1 MSRLLIA
8 KSLLAAVLLSGCAT
22 TPMGPTAMVLPAQ
35 GKPFGQFAQDQSMCK
50 QFADGEVNGGA
61 TMSNL
66 KEFGVAAV
74 TTTLGAGLG
83 AAVRGGR
90 GAGIGGAAGALGGSA
105 MAANGSGRDQR
116 GLQGRYDMA
125 YTQCMY
131 AHGNQIAGAPQSVP
145 RLASGSGYS
154 SPGQIH

>member
-22 TPMGPTAMVLPAQ
+22 TPMGPTAMVLPGQ

-74 TTTLGAGLG
+74 TTPLGAGLG
-83 AAVRGGR
+83 AAVR
-90 GAGIGGAAGALGGSA
+90 ADEVPESVVPSA
-105 MAANGSGRDQR
+105 
-116 GLQGRYDMA
+116 
-125 YTQCMY
+125 
-131 AHGNQIAGAPQSVP
+131 PSVGP
-145 RLASGSGYS
+145 RWRRTDPAT
-154 SPGQIH
+154 I